1 MMRTIMIKK
10 RPRTARGFT
19 LVELMIT
26 AVIMVIVGL
35 AIGVVIV
42 DGQTGWNTMYDRI
55 NSDVVTDGYVARKK
69 FDVVMRSASRGQSL
83 VDADG
88 TWIEVYSYA
97 GPSSTVADRYSRF
110 YVADGD
116 LNLEYGQVDPRVT
129 LSVETVCGNVSECS
143 FQQAGTSTQMTLT
156 LDNGTQTN
164 TVVSSA
170 VTHNQ

>member
-1 MMRTIMIKK
+1 MIKK
-10 RPRTARGFT
+10 RPRAPRGFT

-26 AVIMVIVGL
+26 AVIMVIVAF

-42 DGQTGWNTMYDRI
+42 DSQSGWNVMYDRI

-69 FDVVMRSASRGQSL
+69 FDAVMRSASREKFVL
-83 VDADG
+83 DG
-88 TWIEVYSYA
+88 AGGWIEINCYA
-97 GPSSTVADRYSRF
+97 DYDSTVADRYARF

-116 LNLEYGQVDPRVT
+116 LNLEYGQLEPRAT
-129 LSVETVCGNVSECS
+129 LDVETVCGNVSGCTFKQVGRS
-143 FQQAGTSTQMTLT
+143 VQMILT

>member
-1 MMRTIMIKK
+1 MINK
-10 RPRTARGFT
+10 RPKAPRGFT

-26 AVIMVIVGL
+26 MVIMTVVGL

-42 DGQTGWNTMYDRI
+42 DGQTGWNTMYDRM

-83 VDADG
+83 MDADG
-88 TWIEVYSYA
+88 AWVEVYSYA
-97 GPSSTVADRYSRF
+97 SPASTVVDRYSRF
-110 YVADGD
+110 YVSDGD
-116 LNLEYGQVDPRVT
+116 LNLEYGQVDPRAT
-129 LSVETVCGNVSECS
+129 LSVETVCGNVSECT
-143 FQQAGTSTQMTLT
+143 FQQVGTSTQMTLT